1 MKKVWILIGLVIMM
15 IFIIIFLSYNQE
27 KTEVCFE
34 ENCFL
39 VELAK
44 TDVEKERGLMFK
56 KSLEN
61 NRGMLFIFNEEGRYN
76 FWMKNTL
83 ITLDI
88 IWINSEK
95 EVVYIEHSAE
105 PCSETCESI
114 IPRVNAQFVLEINGG
129 VAKKLNINIGDRA
142 RFEI

>member
-44 TDVEKERGLMFK
+44 TDVEKERGLIFR

-61 NRGMLFIFNEEGRYN
+61 NRGMLFIFNEEGGYN

-95 EVVYIEHSAE
+95 EVVYIEHRAE

-114 IPRVNAQFVLEINGG
+114 TPGVNSQFVLEINGDI
-129 VAKKLNINIGDRA
+129 AKKLNINIGDLA